1 MRKRFSQNG
10 GSAKRKRDPML
21 SQIKKRRNVL
31 RELLKAGKP
40 TLGTHVHVIW
50 PGMVEVI
57 GYSGGMDYIEFS
69 GEYAPYDLYALENF
83 GRAIDLFSHMSSMIK
98 IDQEPRTYLAG
109 RAIGSGVQN
118 LLFADIRSVED
129 TREAVAAARAETP
142 HTKGYVGAAM
152 RRDVG
157 YLLTC
162 GSQVYVD
169 QLQDGVVALMIEKDS
184 AVENL
189 KSILS
194 VPGVD
199 MVQFGPADYSM
210 SIGIPGQW
218 NHPRVRDAERFVIET
233 ALKMGVAARVELG
246 DIREADR
253 YVKMGVKHF
262 CVGWDVDIIYK
273 YCKDQGRGF
282 AEFFGKQR
290 GRAKEGKAPKKTE
303 VGYAAARKRRK

>member
-1 MRKRFSQNG
+1 
-10 GSAKRKRDPML
+10 ML
-21 SQIKKRRNVL
+21 SQNKKRRNIL

-40 TLGTHVHVIW
+40 TLGTHVHVSW

-83 GRAIDLFSHMSSMIK
+83 GRAIDLFPHMSSMIK

-109 RAIGSGVQN
+109 RAIGSGIQN

-142 HTKGYVGAAM
+142 RTKGYVGAAM

-162 GSQVYVD
+162 GSQIYVD

-189 KSILS
+189 ESILS

-199 MVQFGPADYSM
+199 MIQFGPADYSM

-218 NHPRVRDAERFVIET
+218 NHPRVREAERRVIET
-233 ALKMGVAARVELG
+233 ALKMGVAPRVELG
-246 DIREADR
+246 DIREADQ

-262 CVGWDVDIIYK
+262 CVGWDIDIIHK
-273 YCKDQGRGF
+273 YCKDQGAVFDEVFR
-282 AEFFGKQR
+282 KDR
-290 GRAKEGKAPKKTE
+290 NRAKGRRAIKEAE
-303 VGYAAARKRRK
+303 VGYAAARKRKKG

>member
-1 MRKRFSQNG
+1 LKEGTMQTGPK
-10 GSAKRKRDPML
+10 KRKN
-21 SQIKKRRNVL
+21 IL

-40 TLGTHVHVIW
+40 TLGTHVHVTW

-83 GRAIDLFSHMSSMIK
+83 GRAIDLFPHMSSMIK

-109 RAIGSGVQN
+109 RAIGSGIQN

-129 TREAVAAARAETP
+129 VRESVAAARAETP
-142 HTKGYVGAAM
+142 RTKGYVGAAM

-162 GSQVYVD
+162 GSPIYVD

-189 KSILS
+189 ESILS

-199 MVQFGPADYSM
+199 MIQFGPADYSM

-218 NHPRVRDAERFVIET
+218 NHPRVREAERFVIET
-233 ALKMGVAARVELG
+233 ALKMGVAPRVELG
-246 DIREADR
+246 DFRDADR
-253 YVKMGVKHF
+253 YLKMGAKHF
-262 CVGWDVDIIYK
+262 CVGWDIDIIHK
-273 YCKDQGRGF
+273 YCKDQGMVF
-282 AEFFGKQR
+282 AEVFGKER
-290 GRAKEGKAPKKTE
+290 NKAKGRRSIKVE
-303 VGYAAARKRRK
+303 VGYAAARKRRKG

>member
-1 MRKRFSQNG
+1 
-10 GSAKRKRDPML
+10 
-21 SQIKKRRNVL
+21 
-31 RELLKAGKP
+31 
-40 TLGTHVHVIW
+40 
-50 PGMVEVI
+50 MVEVI
-57 GYSGGMDYIEFS
+57 GYSGEMDYIEFS

-83 GRAIDLFSHMSSMIK
+83 GRAIDLFPRMSSMMK

-109 RAIGSGVQN
+109 RAIGSGIQN

-129 TREAVAAARAETP
+129 AREAVAAARAETP
-142 HTKGYVGAAM
+142 RTKGYVGAAM

-162 GSQVYVD
+162 GSQIYVD

-189 KSILS
+189 EAILS

-218 NHPRVRDAERFVIET
+218 DHPRIREAEKYVIET
-233 ALKMGVAARVELG
+233 ALKMGIAPRVELG
-246 DIREADR
+246 DMRDADR
-253 YVKMGVKHF
+253 YRKMGVKHF
-262 CVGWDVDIIYK
+262 CVGWDIDIIHK
-273 YCKDQGRGF
+273 YCKDQGAVF
-282 AEFFGKQR
+282 VEVFGKER
-290 GRAKEGKAPKKTE
+290 GMAKGRGTLKRAEL
-303 VGYAAARKRRK
+303 GYAAARKRKGIVK

>member
-1 MRKRFSQNG
+1 MSSQ
-10 GSAKRKRDPML
+10 A
-21 SQIKKRRNVL
+21 KKRRNVL
-31 RELLKAGKP
+31 RELLKAGMP

-83 GRAIDLFSHMSSMIK
+83 GRAIDLFPHMSSMIK

-109 RAIGSGVQN
+109 RAIGSGIQN

-142 HTKGYVGAAM
+142 RTKGYVGAAM

-162 GSQVYVD
+162 GSQIYVD

-184 AVENL
+184 AVEDL
-189 KSILS
+189 EAILS

-218 NHPRVRDAERFVIET
+218 NHPRVREAERVVIET
-233 ALKMGVAARVELG
+233 ALKMGVAPRVELG
-246 DIREADR
+246 DFRDADR
-253 YVKMGVKHF
+253 YLKMGVKHF
-262 CVGWDVDIIYK
+262 CVGWDIDIIHK
-273 YCKDQGRGF
+273 YCKDQGAAF
-282 AEFFGKQR
+282 AEVFGKER
-290 GRAKEGKAPKKTE
+290 NKAKGRRAIKIE